1 MNVWHVTDAGLEPG
15 ELAAV
20 LQRPDGFV
28 WVDVPVWDDEAA
40 AALTEPLALHQVAIE
55 TCAKRNYLPSAFPYA
70 EHVMLV
76 VFGLLR
82 GAEGHVHLL
91 EHDIFLGARYLV
103 TVHGPV
109 NPAVPADATQRE
121 VASAARRITEGKLRT
136 PNPAVLL
143 QDILSSIGRHHSE
156 VMAAITTDVAQLEQR
171 VREGDLRDPEPLMDE
186 MFLLRHELQVVLT
199 VAGQMQELLTYVA
212 QTQQGESVRDQAK
225 ELAAQFGTVRR
236 AGDSEREYLHGV
248 IDLYQTRVTTKMT
261 VAAERLA
268 VLAALTLPAT
278 AISSVLGMNVIV
290 NTHTRPV
297 ELTALLVVMLV
308 ISGMLLRWTRK
319 QGWW

>member
-1 MNVWHVTDAGLEPG
+1 MDVWHVTEAGFERGDLEK
-15 ELAAV
+15 L

-28 WVDVPVWDDEAA
+28 WVDVRVWDESAA
-40 AALTEPLALHQVAIE
+40 QALSDSFGLHPVAIE
-55 TCAKRNYLPSAFPYA
+55 TCAKRNYLPSAFPYP

-82 GAEGHVHLL
+82 GAEGHIHLL
-91 EHDIFLGARYLV
+91 EHDIFLGERYLV

-109 NPAVPADATQRE
+109 NPAVPAEATQRE
-121 VASAARRITEGKLRT
+121 VSSAARRIAEGKLHAT
-136 PNPAVLL
+136 NPAVLL
-143 QDILSSIGRHHSE
+143 QDLLASIGRHHSE
-156 VMAAITTDVAQLEQR
+156 VMGSITTDVAQLEQR
-171 VREGDLRDPEPLMDE
+171 VREGDLRNPEPLMDE

-199 VAGQMQELLTYVA
+199 VAGQMQELLSYIA
-212 QTQQGESVRDQAK
+212 ETQQGESVRDRAK

-236 AGDSEREYLHGV
+236 AGDSESEYLHGI

-290 NTHTRPV
+290 NNHTRPI
-297 ELTALLVVMLV
+297 ELTVLLVVMAV
-308 ISGMLLRWTRK
+308 ISGLLLRWTRK